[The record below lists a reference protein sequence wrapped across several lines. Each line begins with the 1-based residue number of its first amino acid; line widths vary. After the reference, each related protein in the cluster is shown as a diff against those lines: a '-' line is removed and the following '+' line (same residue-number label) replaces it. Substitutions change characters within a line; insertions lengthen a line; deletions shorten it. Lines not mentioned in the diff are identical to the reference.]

1 MNIRKGC
8 SVKSTFYFM
17 TVIGLLFSGCST
29 KTFKLF
35 DNNNTSII
43 RNVDDVN
50 YTAETEFEWKVAK
63 GDRIEIVVV
72 NQSSGDGSG
81 ELNQILNTGGRM
93 QAALTRD
100 GTEGYLI
107 PSNGY
112 VRLPL
117 IGVTSII
124 GLTEAQAAEKLTNE
138 YKKYLK
144 NPFVSVKILNQKLFV
159 LGEVHKPGVVQVSN
173 GTMSL
178 FEALAYTG
186 DLTDDAERTNLT
198 IIRGGLRNPEVREV
212 NLADMSSMRLTS
224 LVLQPN
230 DIVYVQPRSM
240 KAYNVAFKEQMQ
252 FFEMLHVML
261 YPFVDYTSIKNG
273 KAVNVLFK

>member
-1 MNIRKGC
+1 MFGETNE
-8 SVKSTFYFM
+8 
-17 TVIGLLFSGCST
+17 TV
-29 KTFKLF
+29 
-35 DNNNTSII
+35 
-43 RNVDDVN
+43 RNVSDVN
-50 YTAETEFEWKVAK
+50 YSAETEFEWKIAK
-63 GDRIEIVVV
+63 GDRLEIIVV

-107 PSNGY
+107 PSTGD

-117 IGVTSII
+117 IGSALLV
-124 GLTEAQAAEKLTNE
+124 GLTETQAADKLSNE

-144 NPFVSVKILNQKLFV
+144 NPFVTVKILNQKLFV
-159 LGEVHKPGVVQVSN
+159 LGEVRKPGVVQVTH

-178 FEALAYTG
+178 FEALAYSG

-198 IIRGGLRNPEVREV
+198 IIRGGLRTPEVREV
-212 NLADMSSMRLTS
+212 NLADLSSMRLTS

-230 DIVYVQPRSM
+230 DIVYVQPRGM
-240 KAYNVAFKEQMQ
+240 KAYNVAFKEQMP
-252 FFEMLHVML
+252 FFEMIHAML
-261 YPFVDYTSIKNG
+261 YPFVDYTQIKNG
-273 KAVNVLFK
+273 NVFNVFK